1 MDFARPPLVWS
12 KWCVV
17 TRSFKVIVSSSG
29 QFGFVRCFS
38 RICSFAA
45 VSVLL
50 VAGGS
55 GCSRLRPKPEA
66 QYVYVTAK
74 QTFLRDR
81 VAAVSNRT
89 ATVENGDKL
98 EVLDHGRRFVKVQ
111 TAKGEQGWIDEKVVA
126 TQDVFDQFEKLKQD
140 HKADPVVASAVV
152 RDEVYMHAKP
162 GRDTERFFR
171 LSEGEK
177 LKLLARATLAKP
189 LPPGTR
195 IAKATPAPATTS
207 TEAATAGKNTKAVTS
222 AKPATPDEPPPP
234 VMEDWWLVRDSKGDT
249 GWLYSRMMDVDAPDA
264 ITRYSEGQRIV
275 GSYVLTT
282 VNDPDAEQDDKNIP
296 IYVTVLSPYKAGLT
310 YDFDQVRVFTWNVKK
325 HRYETGFRDR
335 NIEGYL
341 PVTVTKATDPYGKLP
356 TATSP
361 APTFSYRVLSDEAG
375 PVVPDPVTGAI
386 VPGKTVQKTYR
397 LESNLVRRVIQPGTN
412 APGEAHPEPV
422 SEKKK
427 GAAPR
432 SGKGKKKR

>member
-1 MDFARPPLVWS
+1 
-12 KWCVV
+12 V
-17 TRSFKVIVSSSG
+17 TSIFVI
-29 QFGFVRCFS
+29 
-38 RICSFAA
+38 
-45 VSVLL
+45 
-50 VAGGS
+50 AGVS
-55 GCSRLRPKPEA
+55 GCSKLRPKPAA

-89 ATVENGDKL
+89 ATVENGDRL

-126 TQDVFDQFEKLKQD
+126 TQDVFDQFEKMKQE
-140 HKADPVVASAVV
+140 HANDPVVASAVV

-162 GRDTERFFR
+162 GRDTERFYR
-171 LSEGEK
+171 LAEGEK
-177 LKLLARATLAKP
+177 LKLLSRATLEKP
-189 LPPGTR
+189 APPGTR
-195 IAKATPAPATTS
+195 VAKAAPAASTPPTATAPAPASGSGATPAGTVQKGAKAAAAVAAPA
-207 TEAATAGKNTKAVTS
+207 V
-222 AKPATPDEPPPP
+222 PAPL

-282 VNDPDAEQDDKNIP
+282 VNDPEAEQDEKNIP

-310 YDFDQVRVFTWNVKK
+310 YDFDQLRVFTWNVKK

-341 PVTVTKATDPYGKLP
+341 PVSVKMATDPYGKGP
-356 TATSP
+356 AATMP
-361 APTFSYRVLSDEAG
+361 APTFTYRVLADDAG

-386 VPGKTVQKTYR
+386 VPGKTVLKTYR
-397 LESNLVRRVIQPGTN
+397 LEGNLVRRLIQPGTQ

-422 SEKKK
+422 SDKKK
-427 GAAPR
+427 AAAAKG
-432 SGKGKKKR
+432 GKGKKKR

>member
-1 MDFARPPLVWS
+1 
-12 KWCVV
+12 V
-17 TRSFKVIVSSSG
+17 TRGFWIIVSSSR
-29 QFGFVRCFS
+29 QFGFVRCSS
-38 RICSFAA
+38 RLFGFVVASMF
-45 VSVLL
+45 V
-50 VAGGS
+50 VAGVS
-55 GCSRLRPKPEA
+55 GCSKLRPKPAA

-89 ATVENGDKL
+89 ATVQNGDRL
-98 EVLDHGRRFVKVQ
+98 EVLDHGRRFVRVQ

-140 HKADPVVASAVV
+140 HGADPIVASAVV

-162 GRDTERFFR
+162 GRDTERFYR
-171 LSEGEK
+171 LAEGEK

-189 LPPGTR
+189 VPPGTR
-195 IAKATPAPATTS
+195 VAKASPAPAAPVAS
-207 TEAATAGKNTKAVTS
+207 ASAASGSAATSAGAAQKGTKAAAAAAV
-222 AKPATPDEPPPP
+222 AAPDVPAPPA
-234 VMEDWWLVRDSKGDT
+234 MEDWWLVRDSKGDT

-282 VNDPDAEQDDKNIP
+282 VNDPEAEQDEKNIP

-310 YDFDQVRVFTWNVKK
+310 YDFDQLRVFTWNVKK

-341 PVTVTKATDPYGKLP
+341 PVSVKMATDPYGKGP
-356 TATSP
+356 AATTP
-361 APTFSYRVLSDEAG
+361 APTFSYRVLADDAG
-375 PVVPDPVTGAI
+375 PVVADPTTGAI
-386 VPGKTVQKTYR
+386 VPGKTVVKMYR
-397 LESNLVRRVIQPGTN
+397 LEGNLVRRVLQPGTS

-422 SEKKK
+422 SDKKK
-427 GAAPR
+427 AAAAKG
-432 SGKGKKKR
+432 GKGKKKR